1 MQSRGYAVCRA
12 IRAGSGIVTEIHTQD
27 KEEESVLDGLAFL
40 NCDIKF
46 SVAPRLPPN
55 MSAFIQQHKPQ
66 GLGRLVRLVLPRP
79 GPGNLL
85 STLLLSALILK
96 WGHDVSGNPVMNHK
110 RTCPT
115 HSESCR
121 APRHPGHVRN
131 SLFKP
136 LVHCEEFN
144 ELKLGHVISKPEF
157 KLQQFAT
164 ANVHE
169 RDSVASGAVGCAVP
183 DAGPSH
189 MGTRHGRQHQPLVR
203 NW

>member
-1 MQSRGYAVCRA
+1 MILNSRWP
-12 IRAGSGIVTEIHTQD
+12 
-27 KEEESVLDGLAFL
+27 LD
-40 NCDIKF
+40 
-46 SVAPRLPPN
+46 SPPN
-55 MSAFIQQHKPQ
+55 ISAFIQQHKPQ